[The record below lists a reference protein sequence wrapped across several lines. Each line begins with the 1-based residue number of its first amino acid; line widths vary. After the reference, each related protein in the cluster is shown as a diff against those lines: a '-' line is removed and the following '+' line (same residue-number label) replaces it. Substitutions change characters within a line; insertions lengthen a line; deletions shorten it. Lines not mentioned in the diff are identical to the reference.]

1 MIDSDTAGAATRS
14 GWMKD
19 WGQFIVLLVALGGF
33 YGFIRSDM
41 SAMESR
47 LGDRIDRNAE
57 LIFAN
62 AEAIARNAEAI
73 AGNAEAISRN
83 AEAIARVR
91 EGLAQVREGLAQIRE
106 DVAHLEGYIRGRLGD
121 DPG

>member
-1 MIDSDTAGAATRS
+1 MIESDTARAATRAA
-14 GWMKD
+14 WMKD
-19 WGQFIVLLVALGGF
+19 WGQFIVLLLALGGF

-57 LIFAN
+57 
-62 AEAIARNAEAI
+62 AIARNAEAI
-73 AGNAEAISRN
+73 A
-83 AEAIARVR
+83 
-91 EGLAQVREGLAQIRE
+91 QVREDVAQVRE

-121 DPG
+121 EPG

>member
-1 MIDSDTAGAATRS
+1 MTDSDTARAAARPD
-14 GWMKD
+14 WMKD
-19 WGQFIVLLVALGGF
+19 WGQFIMLLVALGGF

-47 LGDRIDRNAE
+47 LGARIDRNAE

-73 AGNAEAISRN
+73 S
-83 AEAIARVR
+83 RVR
-91 EGLAQVREGLAQIRE
+91 EDLGQVREDLGQVRE

>member
-62 AEAIARNAEAI
+62 AEAIA
-73 AGNAEAISRN
+73 GNAEAISRN

-91 EGLAQVREGLAQIRE
+91 EGLAQVRESLAQVRE

>member
-1 MIDSDTAGAATRS
+1 MIETDSARAATRS
-14 GWMKD
+14 EWMKD

-41 SAMESR
+41 SAMETR

-57 LIFAN
+57 LIFA
-62 AEAIARNAEAI
+62 
-73 AGNAEAISRN
+73 NAEAISRN

-91 EGLAQVREGLAQIRE
+91 EGLAQVREGLAQVREGLAQVRE
-106 DVAHLEGYIRGRLGD
+106 DVAHLEGYVRGRLGD
-121 DPG
+121 GPPRQNGRT

>member
-1 MIDSDTAGAATRS
+1 MIDSDKARAATRS
-14 GWMKD
+14 AWMKD

-57 LIFAN
+57 
-62 AEAIARNAEAI
+62 
-73 AGNAEAISRN
+73 AISRN
-83 AEAIARVR
+83 TEAIAQFRGELVQVRGELAQVR
-91 EGLAQVREGLAQIRE
+91 EDVAQGLAQVREGLAQVRE

-121 DPG
+121 EPG

>member
-1 MIDSDTAGAATRS
+1 MIDADTAKAATRS
-14 GWMKD
+14 EWMKD
-19 WGQFIVLLVALGGF
+19 WGQFVMLLVALAGF

-47 LGDRIDRNAE
+47 LGDRIDRNTE

-62 AEAIARNAEAI
+62 AEAIVRVREDV
-73 AGNAEAISRN
+73 
-83 AEAIARVR
+83 ARVR
-91 EGLAQVREGLAQIRE
+91 EDVARVREDVAEVREDVAQVRE
-106 DVAHLEGYIRGRLGD
+106 DVAHLEGYMRGRLGD

>member
-1 MIDSDTAGAATRS
+1 MIDSDKARAATRS
-14 GWMKD
+14 AWMKD

-57 LIFAN
+57 AITQVRGELAQVRGEV
-62 AEAIARNAEAI
+62 AEVRGEVAEVRE
-73 AGNAEAISRN
+73 GLAE
-83 AEAIARVR
+83 VR
-91 EGLAQVREGLAQIRE
+91 EGLAQVREH
-106 DVAHLEGYIRGRLGD
+106 VAHLEGYIRGRLGEE
-121 DPG
+121 PR

>member
-1 MIDSDTAGAATRS
+1 MTDSDTARAGTRS
-14 GWMKD
+14 EWMKD
-19 WGQFIVLLVALGGF
+19 WGQFVMLLLALGGF

-47 LGDRIDRNAE
+47 LGDRIDRNTE

-62 AEAIARNAEAI
+62 AEAISQ
-73 AGNAEAISRN
+73 NAEAIS
-83 AEAIARVR
+83 RVR
-91 EGLAQVREGLAQIRE
+91 EGLAQVREDLAQVREDVAQVRE

>member
-1 MIDSDTAGAATRS
+1 MIDPETARAATRS
-14 GWMKD
+14 EWMKD
-19 WGQFIVLLVALGGF
+19 WGQFVILLLALGGF

-41 SAMESR
+41 NAMESR
-47 LGDRIDRNAE
+47 LGDRIDRNAQ

-73 AGNAEAISRN
+73 SRN
-83 AEAIARVR
+83 AEAITRVR
-91 EGLAQVREGLAQIRE
+91 EGLAQVRE